1 MNEKIRTARLSV
13 YSNSFLVVSKLIIG
27 FLSGSVSVISE
38 AVHSGLDLF
47 ASFIAYYSVKNSSLP
62 ADDEHKFGHGKIES
76 LSGFTEG
83 ILIIFAGFWIV
94 FESIKKLIKPTDID
108 KIGLAIIVMFLSS
121 FINFIIA
128 RKLFKV
134 SIKNN
139 SIALKADAMHL
150 MIDVYT
156 SLGVMFSLFIIWL
169 MEFLFK
175 GKHFHFLDPLCAIII
190 SFIIIK
196 TGYELIKESSVELI
210 DTSLNAKEIETI
222 KKLILSNDL
231 ILSFKNLKTRKSGNV
246 KFIEFDVI
254 FDEKLSLKDAHRE
267 ADNISVKIREDLKD
281 SQIIIHMEPCTKQC
295 NDKECL
301 DNCKLDIKK

>member
-94 FESIKKLIKPTDID
+94 FESIKKLIEPTDID

-121 FINFIIA
+121 LINFIIA

-150 MIDVYT
+150 MTDVYT
-156 SLGVMFSLFIIWL
+156 SLGVMLSLFIIWL

-210 DTSLNAKEIETI
+210 DTSLNAKEIATI

-267 ADNISVKIREDLKD
+267 ADNISAKIREDLKD

-295 NDKECL
+295 SDKECL

>member
-83 ILIIFAGFWIV
+83 ILIIFAGLWIV
-94 FESIKKLIKPTDID
+94 FESIKKLIEPTDID

-121 FINFIIA
+121 LINFIIA

-139 SIALKADAMHL
+139 SIALKADAIHL

-246 KFIEFDVI
+246 RFIEFDVI

-267 ADNISVKIREDLKD
+267 ADNISAKIREDLKD

>member
-1 MNEKIRTARLSV
+1 MNEKIRTARLSI

-47 ASFIAYYSVKNSSLP
+47 SSFIAYYSVKNSSLP

-83 ILIIFAGFWIV
+83 ILIIFAGLLIV
-94 FESIKKLIKPTDID
+94 FESIKKLIEPTDID

-121 FINFIIA
+121 LINSIIA

-196 TGYELIKESSVELI
+196 TGYKLIKESSVELI
-210 DTSLNAKEIETI
+210 DTSLDAKEIETI

-231 ILSFKNLKTRKSGNV
+231 ILSFKNLKTRKSGNL
-246 KFIEFDVI
+246 KFIEFDII

-267 ADNISVKIREDLKD
+267 ADNISAKIREDLKD

-295 NDKECL
+295 SDKECL
-301 DNCKLDIKK
+301 DNCKLDINK

>member
-13 YSNSFLVVSKLIIG
+13 YSNSFLVVLKLIIG

-94 FESIKKLIKPTDID
+94 FESIKKLIEPTDID

-121 FINFIIA
+121 LINFIIA
-128 RKLFKV
+128 RKILKV

-175 GKHFHFLDPLCAIII
+175 GKHFYFLDPLCAIII

-196 TGYELIKESSVELI
+196 TGYELIKESTVELI
-210 DTSLNAKEIETI
+210 DTSLNTKEIETI

-231 ILSFKNLKTRKSGNV
+231 ILSFKNLKTRKSANV

-267 ADNISVKIREDLKD
+267 ADNISAKIREDLKD

>member
-83 ILIIFAGFWIV
+83 ILIIFAGLWIV

-121 FINFIIA
+121 LINFVIA

-196 TGYELIKESSVELI
+196 TGYKLIKESTVELI
-210 DTSLNAKEIETI
+210 DTSLDAKEIETI
-222 KKLILSNDL
+222 KKIILSNDL
-231 ILSFKNLKTRKSGNV
+231 ILSFKNLKTRKSANV

-267 ADNISVKIREDLKD
+267 ADNISAKIREDLMD